1 MGVGM
6 PYRIS
11 GPSAAMK
18 NRAVLH
24 LNQKSKPEPG
34 DLRSDTDFFNL
45 VADSYARSVGH
56 ALVAPEQGPAWL
68 YNDAPFVL
76 VAHNSD
82 PDPRFVYANR
92 AAQICFGY
100 SWDEF
105 TGLPSRLSAEMPD
118 RAERQQLLDAVTGN
132 GFMSGYRGVRITKS
146 GRRFQ
151 MEDGVVWQLV
161 DESGTSRGQAAT
173 FSTWAYL

>member
-1 MGVGM
+1 
-6 PYRIS
+6 
-11 GPSAAMK
+11 
-18 NRAVLH
+18 
-24 LNQKSKPEPG
+24 
-34 DLRSDTDFFNL
+34 
-45 VADSYARSVGH
+45 
-56 ALVAPEQGPAWL
+56 
-68 YNDAPFVL
+68 
-76 VAHNSD
+76 
-82 PDPRFVYANR
+82 
-92 AAQICFGY
+92 
-100 SWDEF
+100 
-105 TGLPSRLSAEMPD
+105 MPD